1 MRTAGGKFFMKKL
14 RFVVSLTTH
23 DNDFQIEQAA
33 AAQQAANR
41 LGVDIEI
48 LYADND
54 AIQQSQ
60 QLLQIIQS
68 NSAHPDG
75 IIFEPAGG
83 TGFPQVARAAAA
95 AGIGW
100 VVMNRDVEYLTDLRR
115 TYKLPIFS
123 ISSDHEEIGRIQGKQ
138 VAAMLPKGGSVLLI
152 QGPTES
158 TAAKQRITGL
168 YDAKPVG
175 VQVKVMKGNWTEA
188 GAYKTVSSWLTL
200 STSLQ
205 APVDVVASQNDAM
218 AIGARK
224 AFKEI
229 NDPAFREKFSNIP
242 YIGIDGVRTTGQE
255 WLKRGLLNATV
266 VVPPNT
272 DLAIQM
278 LTHAIQ
284 TGILPP
290 EKTLTVPRS
299 LPSVEELAKK
309 PIQKAE
315 TAGAS

>member
-1 MRTAGGKFFMKKL
+1 MKKL

-23 DNDFQIEQAA
+23 DNDFQMEQAA
-33 AAQQAANR
+33 SAQQAANR

-60 QLLQIIQS
+60 QLLQIIQA
-68 NSAHPDG
+68 NSSHPDG

-100 VVMNRDVEYLTDLRR
+100 VVMNREVEYLTDLRR

-138 VAAMLPKGGSVLLI
+138 VAAMLPKGGAILLI

-158 TAAKQRITGL
+158 TAAKNRMTGL
-168 YDAKPVG
+168 YDTKPVG

-188 GAYKTVSSWLTL
+188 GAYKTVSSWLKL

-205 APVDVVASQNDAM
+205 TPVDIVVSQNDAM

-229 NDPAFREKFSNIP
+229 SDPAAREKFSNIP

-272 DLAIQM
+272 ELAIQM

-284 TGILPP
+284 TGLLPP
-290 EKTLTVPRS
+290 EKTLTVPKS
-299 LPSVEELAKK
+299 MPSVEELAKR
-309 PIQKAE
+309 PVLAAHS
-315 TAGAS
+315 AGAT